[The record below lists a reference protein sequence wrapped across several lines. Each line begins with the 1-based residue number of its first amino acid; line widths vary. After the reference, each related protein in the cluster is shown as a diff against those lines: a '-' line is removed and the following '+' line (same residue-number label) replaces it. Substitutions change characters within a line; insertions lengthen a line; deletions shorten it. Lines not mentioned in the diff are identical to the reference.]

1 MLNLP
6 LKLMVSVLIVGLMLP
21 CMVTMVDR
29 IQTESEVSDAVD
41 CAMDLRRSMYQSYRD
56 GPGCWRTVDVHIP
69 TGYSLSV
76 GGDGTE
82 GHAIRIIR
90 EGHVVDRIYIE
101 GPVFPVYGPEQSIS
115 GTTQIRLEPVMDG
128 GILKMGVTVG

>member
-1 MLNLP
+1 MLDLP

-29 IQTESEVSDAVD
+29 IQTESEVSDVVD

-76 GGDGTE
+76 GGEGTE
-82 GHAIRIIR
+82 GYASRIIR
-90 EGHVVDRIYIE
+90 EEKVV
-101 GPVFPVYGPEQSIS
+101 
-115 GTTQIRLEPVMDG
+115 G
-128 GILKMGVTVG
+128 GNYNE